1 MYLFFFSQKDKVK
14 NIFQSC
20 VHFLKTCKYLRFSQ
34 NHFRSSLWVRVLMMA
49 GLFTALRLSFR
60 KKDQSYPKNVCKWN
74 SLLKLLYLKSRWQC
88 HVFSY

>member
-20 VHFLKTCKYLRFSQ
+20 VHFLKTCKYLHFSQ
-34 NHFRSSLWVRVLMMA
+34 NHFHSSLWVRVLMMA